1 MTKLCPD
8 QIYTIPQQPAALT
21 APAPANDGALI
32 LDIVN
37 TSDNCNDYN
46 GTSNIDKYYADA
58 NYHVFVSSMQTGNI
72 VVNENMKGLPQNIST
87 TGWPSGIYVVKTNI
101 SGIQLEGK
109 AIIK

>member
-1 MTKLCPD
+1 
-8 QIYTIPQQPAALT
+8 
-21 APAPANDGALI
+21 
-32 LDIVN
+32 
-37 TSDNCNDYN
+37 
-46 GTSNIDKYYADA
+46 
-58 NYHVFVSSMQTGNI
+58 MQTGNI